1 METIYIVI
9 RGEVNSYDGDTTC
22 VVSCHKTKA
31 GADAAIEVL
40 RSNRKRNKYFTT
52 FYYETAVL
60 ED

>member
-9 RGEVNSYDGDTTC
+9 REEDGYDGLITS

-40 RSNRKRNKYFTT
+40 RSNRKRNSIN
-52 FYYETAVL
+52 FYYETAEL